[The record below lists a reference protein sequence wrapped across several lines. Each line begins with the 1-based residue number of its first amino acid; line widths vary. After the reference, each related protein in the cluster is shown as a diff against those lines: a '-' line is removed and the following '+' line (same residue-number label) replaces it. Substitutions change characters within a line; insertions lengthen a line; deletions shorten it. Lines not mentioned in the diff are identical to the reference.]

1 MILTKTTEGLL
12 SDDGRFYRFASSYLY
27 FSPTGYELATST
39 QAHFE
44 TADGIILM
52 DLTMIID
59 GQAFDSI
66 ELLMQYVTDSTP
78 TGALSFVRNSF
89 NRVISWFKI

>member
-1 MILTKTTEGLL
+1 MILTKTIEGLL
-12 SDDGRFYRFASSYLY
+12 SDDGRFYRFASPYIYIVPS
-27 FSPTGYELATST
+27 GYELVSET

-59 GQAFDSI
+59 GQSFESI
-66 ELLMQYVTDSTP
+66 ELLMQYVTDATP
-78 TGALSFVRNSF
+78 SGLLSFVRNSF

>member
-1 MILTKTTEGLL
+1 MILIKTTEGLL
-12 SDDGRFYRFASSYLY
+12 SDDGRFYKFASSYLY
-27 FSPTGYELATST
+27 YAPTGYEIINDS

-44 TADGIILM
+44 IDGGIIFM
-52 DLTMIID
+52 DLSMIID
-59 GQAFDSI
+59 GQTFDSI
-66 ELLMQYVTDSTP
+66 ALLMQYVTDSTP